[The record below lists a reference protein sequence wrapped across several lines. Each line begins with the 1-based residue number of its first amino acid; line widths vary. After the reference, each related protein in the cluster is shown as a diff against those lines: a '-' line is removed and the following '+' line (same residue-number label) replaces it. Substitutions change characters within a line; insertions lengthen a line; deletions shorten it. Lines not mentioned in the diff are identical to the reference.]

1 MYCQQNGL
9 NKACAQVALRTLCGL
24 HVPDVELSYERIN
37 RLAEKAGGRFDPA
50 KGLDA
55 VQIRAV
61 LRGLVIGFRDI
72 DYTKEEPTYRR
83 ELPYQK
89 LLYAGIE
96 SGAGAM
102 LGFKLAG
109 PRAEGRHIIPFFGH
123 TTNQDAWVPN
133 AEVAYFHVGED
144 TRYVPSEAWV
154 SSFIGHDDNF
164 GSNFCVPRL
173 YVTPEQVD
181 YVVAL
186 LPEKVRYCGVVAEAI
201 AANYLYSVLP
211 ELSVP
216 QKPWLERLIAS
227 ARRQDVVLRAL
238 SLPKDQYIHHLR
250 DASDWDYKRE
260 KASICNALEKHL
272 PPHPMD
278 DRGFSPR
285 AFSLKPTQ
293 AGRDRLGC
301 SHQAKHAT

>member
-1 MYCQQNGL
+1 
-9 NKACAQVALRTLCGL
+9 
-24 HVPDVELSYERIN
+24 
-37 RLAEKAGGRFDPA
+37 
-50 KGLDA
+50 
-55 VQIRAV
+55 
-61 LRGLVIGFRDI
+61 
-72 DYTKEEPTYRR
+72 
-83 ELPYQK
+83 
-89 LLYAGIE
+89 
-96 SGAGAM
+96 
-102 LGFKLAG
+102 
-109 PRAEGRHIIPFFGH
+109 
-123 TTNQDAWVPN
+123 
-133 AEVAYFHVGED
+133 
-144 TRYVPSEAWV
+144 VPSEAWV